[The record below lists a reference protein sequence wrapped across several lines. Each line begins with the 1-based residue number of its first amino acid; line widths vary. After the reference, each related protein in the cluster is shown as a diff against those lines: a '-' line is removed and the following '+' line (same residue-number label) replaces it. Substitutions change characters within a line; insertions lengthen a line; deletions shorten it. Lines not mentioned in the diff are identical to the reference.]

1 MLKRELAV
9 AVCDFGWH
17 CSFETDVRAYRLGL
31 NAYFLALAALPF
43 ANLLARRAG
52 TGTTFSVSLVLIF
65 ITLMGVF
72 YKVSF
77 NASFVMLN
85 ESITQK
91 NSLGTL
97 NGLSQTGCSLA
108 RAIAPAL
115 STSLFSFSVKK
126 QILGGNMVY
135 LALAL
140 FVLGIKI
147 FSWQLEEGAG
157 PISLPLDES
166 EADDA

>member
-1 MLKRELAV
+1 MY
-9 AVCDFGWH
+9 W
-17 CSFETDVRAYRLGL
+17 
-31 NAYFLALAALPF
+31 LALAALPF

-52 TGTTFSVSLVLIF
+52 TGMTFSVSLVLAF
-65 ITLMGVF
+65 ITLMSVF

-77 NASFVMLN
+77 NASFVMIN

-97 NGLSQTGCSLA
+97 NGLSQTGCSLS

-115 STSLFSFSVKK
+115 ATSLFSFSVKT

-135 LALAL
+135 VALAL
-140 FVLGIKI
+140 FVLGIRI
-147 FSWQLEEGAG
+147 FSSQLEEGVQD
-157 PISLPLDES
+157 ISLPLDE
-166 EADDA
+166 ADPIHA